1 MKKTIIPLFIL
12 LAIASLFLS
21 SFTPNV
27 KIKKIIYIQPLGD
40 VRPEYLQIVK
50 NSVESFYGFKCII
63 KEKISLTS
71 DLLALSKKRYEAGK
85 ILSKFNTKENLL
97 ILTEKDIAC
106 KKDNYPEW
114 GVLGLGY
121 RPGTTCVVSTFRME
135 SKISK
140 SVLIDRLKKVSI
152 HEIGHNLGLDHCKN
166 DIHCLMNDARG
177 TIRQVDKEKLWLCEK
192 CNNIIK

>member
-1 MKKTIIPLFIL
+1 MKKTIILLFIL
-12 LAIASLFLS
+12 LAIAPLFLS

-27 KIKKIIYIQPLGD
+27 RIKKIVYIQPLGD
-40 VRPEYLQIVK
+40 VSPEYLQIVK
-50 NSVESFYGFKCII
+50 NSVESFYGFNCVI
-63 KEKISLTS
+63 KEKMSLTS
-71 DLLALSKKRYEAGK
+71 DLLASSKTRYEAGK

-114 GVLGLGY
+114 GILGLGY
-121 RPGTTCVVSTFRME
+121 RPGTTCVVSTFRM
-135 SKISK
+135 KNKVSK